1 MRLITL
7 DDIIETYTKFRQRGL
22 PFIMSKLNLNAIK
35 RTKSAFNELDI
46 SSANWW
52 IIPKVQKRWN
62 QLITGD
68 PDLEYEDFVM
78 QTYLSGHKDLKMLS
92 LGSGICSHELKF
104 ASYNNFKEILCLDIN
119 EVLFDQARKIARD
132 TGLESIN
139 FQIQDLYNYE
149 FPENYFDIV
158 LFHASLHHFK
168 DIDNL
173 VSTKIKK
180 TLKSDGKLIINEFV
194 GADRLQFPKHQI
206 TATNIALQ
214 SIPKSYRKR
223 FKLNIYKNKFYGS
236 GMIRMILAD
245 PSECVDSS
253 QIMPSIHKHYKTIY
267 EASYGGNLLPNV
279 LKDIAHHF
287 VTLNNE
293 KEQIL
298 DRLFEYEDTYI
309 KNHSSDF
316 VFGIYQNTS
325 KSPSS

>member
-62 QLITGD
+62 LLITGD
-68 PDLEYEDFVM
+68 PNLEYEDFVM
-78 QTYLSGHKDLKMLS
+78 QNYLSDHKDLKMLS
-92 LGSGICSHELKF
+92 LGSGICSHELTF
-104 ASYNNFKEILCLDIN
+104 AGYDNFKEILCLDIN
-119 EVLFDQARKIARD
+119 EVLFDQARKIANEK
-132 TGLESIN
+132 GLKSIH
-139 FQIQDLYNYE
+139 FQIQDLYRYE

-168 DIDNL
+168 DIENL
-173 VSTKIKK
+173 VGKKIKK

-206 TATNIALQ
+206 TATNTALQ
-214 SIPKSYRKR
+214 SIPRSYRKR

-287 VTLNNE
+287 VTLNKE
-293 KEQIL
+293 KEDIL
-298 DRLFEYEDTYI
+298 DQLFEYEDTYI

-316 VFGIYQNTS
+316 VFGIYQNT
-325 KSPSS
+325 

>member
-22 PFIMSKLNLNAIK
+22 PFIMSKLNLNALK

-62 QLITGD
+62 HLITGD
-68 PDLEYEDFVM
+68 PNLEYEDFVM
-78 QTYLSGHKDLKMLS
+78 QNYLSDHKDLKMLS

-119 EVLFDQARKIARD
+119 EVLFDQARKIAHD
-132 TGLESIN
+132 KGLKSIN

-173 VSTKIKK
+173 VGKKIKK

-206 TATNIALQ
+206 TATNTALQ

-253 QIMPSIHKHYKTIY
+253 QIIPSIHQHYNTIY

-287 VTLNNE
+287 VILNDE
-293 KEQIL
+293 KEQVL
-298 DRLFEYEDTYI
+298 DRLFDYEDTYI

-316 VFGIYQNTS
+316 VFGIYQNT
-325 KSPSS
+325 

>member
-62 QLITGD
+62 LLITGD
-68 PDLEYEDFVM
+68 PNLEYEDFVM
-78 QTYLSGHKDLKMLS
+78 QNYLNERKDLKMLS
-92 LGSGICSHELKF
+92 LGSGICSHELTF
-104 ASYNNFKEILCLDIN
+104 AGYDNFKEILCLDIN
-119 EVLFDQARKIARD
+119 EVLFDQARKIAHD
-132 TGLESIN
+132 KGLKSIN

-168 DIDNL
+168 DIENL
-173 VSTKIKK
+173 VGKKIKK

-206 TATNIALQ
+206 IATNIALQ

-253 QIMPSIHKHYKTIY
+253 QIIPSIHKHYKTIY

-287 VTLNNE
+287 VTLNDE

-298 DRLFEYEDTYI
+298 DGLFEYEDTYI
-309 KNHSSDF
+309 KTHSSDF
-316 VFGIYQNTS
+316 VFGIYQNT
-325 KSPSS
+325 

>member
-62 QLITGD
+62 RLITGD
-68 PDLEYEDFVM
+68 PNLEYEDFVM
-78 QTYLSGHKDLKMLS
+78 QNYLNEHKDLKMLS

-104 ASYNNFKEILCLDIN
+104 ASYDNFKEILCLDIN
-119 EVLFDQARKIARD
+119 EVLFDQARKIAHEK
-132 TGLESIN
+132 GLQSIN
-139 FQIQDLYNYE
+139 FQIQNLYRYE

-173 VSTKIKK
+173 VGKKIKK

-206 TATNIALQ
+206 KATNTALQ
-214 SIPKSYRKR
+214 AIPKSYRKR

-253 QIMPSIHKHYKTIY
+253 QIIPSIHQHYKTIY

-287 VTLNNE
+287 VTLNDE
-293 KEQIL
+293 KEDIL
-298 DRLFEYEDTYI
+298 DQLFEYEDIYI

-316 VFGIYQNTS
+316 VFGIYQNT
-325 KSPSS
+325 